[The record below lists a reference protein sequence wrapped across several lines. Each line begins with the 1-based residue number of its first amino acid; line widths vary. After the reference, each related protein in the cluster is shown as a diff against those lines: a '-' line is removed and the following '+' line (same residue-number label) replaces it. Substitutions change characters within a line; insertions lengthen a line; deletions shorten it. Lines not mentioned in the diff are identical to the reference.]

1 MRHLSNCIKDVSFI
15 SLDRQSALRAL
26 TIHGAATCI
35 AISHSGEPSVVA
47 SSFKAY
53 LRSRS
58 LARRA
63 LAARPSIRFS
73 GTNILQAIS
82 PDHLDTH
89 SWGRTSVQ
97 IDRLLDDA
105 ISSSTP
111 SETTISSIVRQLRRD
126 EGFAGSYDS
135 VRNYILRG
143 SREDDSALEYAY
155 DLITRLPK
163 SRALDLLRLLR
174 CKVPMPS
181 PRLQPFVREVGAFE
195 DRLHENTESASAS
208 STSSGCGKCFRRI

>member
-1 MRHLSNCIKDVSFI
+1 MYRDISQWRAVRRRILIQGVSKKQVARETGVSRKTI
-15 SLDRQSALRAL
+15 NKILRYEHPPGYKPRPARYPQL
-26 TIHGAATCI
+26 W
-35 AISHSGEPSVVA
+35 P
-47 SSFKAY
+47 Y
-53 LRSRS
+53 LC
-58 LARRA
+58 A
-63 LAARPSIRFS
+63 
-73 GTNILQAIS
+73 
-82 PDHLDTH
+82 
-89 SWGRTSVQ
+89 

-105 ISSSTP
+105 ISSSTLFEP
-111 SETTISSIVRQLRRD
+111 TISSIVRQLRRD